1 MLGDP
6 SFTELFFQNF
16 ADQTTLASFTSE
28 ASLLAGTNRQAP
40 LPRGVFGKQGKA
52 FRITAAGVLSCTGT
66 PTYLFT
72 NRIGSTIGA
81 SDLTGTAVGVSAAIT
96 CQSGISNQGWS
107 LILDIVCRTPGQG
120 ANNTTLSCFGWV
132 KSPGGFASP
141 FEYMLTP
148 GGGASA
154 TWTATVNNAV
164 DLYPN
169 LSVTCS
175 VSSASNTITCKEYK
189 VEALN

>member
-6 SFTELFFQNF
+6 SFTEMFFQNF
-16 ADQTTLASFTSE
+16 ADHTALASFTSE
-28 ASLLAGTNRQAP
+28 ASALAGTNRQAVI
-40 LPRGVFGKQGKA
+40 PRGFFSKQGKA
-52 FRITAAGVLSCTGT
+52 LRITAAGVVSSTGT

-96 CQSGISNQGWS
+96 TGSGISNQLWFMV
-107 LILDIVCRTPGQG
+107 LDIVCRTPGQG
-120 ANNTTLSCFGWV
+120 TNNTTVSCFGSV
-132 KSPGGFASP
+132 RSGGGFASP
-141 FEYMLTP
+141 FDYALTP

-154 TWTATVNNAV
+154 TWTATLNNAV

-175 VSSASNTITCKEYK
+175 LSSASNTITCKEYK

>member
-6 SFTELFFQNF
+6 SFTEMFFQNF
-16 ADQTTLASFTSE
+16 ADHTALGTFTAE
-28 ASLLAGTNRQAP
+28 ASLLAGTNRQAVI
-40 LPRGVFGKQGKA
+40 PRGFFSKQGKA
-52 FRITAAGVLSCTGT
+52 LRITAAGVLSSTGT

-72 NRIGSTIGA
+72 NRLGATQGA

-96 CQSGISNQGWS
+96 TGSGVSNQGWS

-132 KSPGGFASP
+132 KSGGGLASP

-175 VSSASNTITCKEYK
+175 ASSASNTITCKEYK